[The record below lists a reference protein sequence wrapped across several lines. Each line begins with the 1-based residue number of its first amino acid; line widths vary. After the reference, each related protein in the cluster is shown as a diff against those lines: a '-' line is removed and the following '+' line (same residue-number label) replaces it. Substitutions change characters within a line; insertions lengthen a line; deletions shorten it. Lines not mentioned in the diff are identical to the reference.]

1 MVSAAGHTYP
11 KIEKLKSRK
20 LAEALFNRGRSFTGF
35 PVKVYY
41 LKIAGESDYP
51 VKIGMGA
58 SSRNFKKSVDRNHIK
73 RQLREAYRT
82 EKLPLHEYLRAHQ
95 LNLAIFLLYVDKTL
109 PEKGVIKAKMPVLL
123 QQLIKAI
130 HEETA
135 PNT

>member
-1 MVSAAGHTYP
+1 MVSAADYTYP

-41 LKIAGESDYP
+41 LKIEGETDFP

-58 SSRNFKKSVDRNHIK
+58 SSRNFKKSVDRNRIK
-73 RQLREAYRT
+73 RLLREAYRT
-82 EKLPLHEYLRAHQ
+82 EKLPLHQYLREHQ

-109 PEKGVIKAKMPVLL
+109 PEKGMLKAKMPVLL
-123 QQLIKAI
+123 QRLIKVLD
-130 HEETA
+130 EETA